1 MCDELEL
8 GGRGR
13 TGALRVPSPLKSPPK
28 SLHASQTQKYESPG
42 RRRIALSQTNIVET
56 LHTQTQ
62 QHTLQY
68 IGAQDT
74 PESQRPAESQCT
86 FPYVRPT
93 GPNFGKLPLSAR
105 DEGGAIQNRV
115 RAESI
120 GQSGADTSDDVM
132 MQNGCLTDNEHQSSA
147 IAFPCYEPILPNL
160 ASQATPVSQTSQR
173 HDRYS
178 SLTSYG
184 PEMLHEKYESGI
196 ISHREQGVRISA
208 LARVNASVG
217 AGEHCSGVN
226 DERGE
231 NQRPGAKREVGGQ
244 PLAHCAQNEV
254 FTRPLPQDC
263 GGKGRAAK
271 LRREKALIEA
281 MQAAPNLSI
290 DLMSQDF
297 PLPIVGAH
305 ALPNAP
311 KQACVLEGRD
321 GGEASPARHLRR
333 EGNTSNICKVNTLS
347 SDPCSRNL
355 NAGED
360 SGESDAMVACTSA
373 ALNPHAASGAHHCVH
388 PHAEHVGCSSTSSA
402 GVNGHANATQRNST
416 AVCEQQAAA
425 VSDDTQALAAH
436 DATSTRN
443 ETVRNFLFFFAFL
456 VQKCKY

>member
-1 MCDELEL
+1 MSDELEF

-13 TGALRVPSPLKSPPK
+13 TGALRVSSPLKSPPK

-74 PESQRPAESQCT
+74 PESQRPAESQYT

-93 GPNFGKLPLSAR
+93 GPNFGQLPLSAR
-105 DEGGAIQNRV
+105 DEGGAIQHDGV

-120 GQSGADTSDDVM
+120 GQSGADTCDDVTM
-132 MQNGCLTDNEHQSSA
+132 LVVTDNEHRSSA
-147 IAFPCYEPILPNL
+147 IAFPCYQPILPNL

-173 HDRYS
+173 NDRYS

-184 PEMLHEKYESGI
+184 PEMLDEKYEKGI
-196 ISHREQGVRISA
+196 VSHREQGVRISA
-208 LARVNASVG
+208 QASVDASVG
-217 AGEHCSGVN
+217 AGEHCSGGN

-231 NQRPGAKREVGGQ
+231 NQMPGAKKEVDGQ

-254 FTRPLPQDC
+254 FTRPLPQDS

-321 GGEASPARHLRR
+321 GVGASPARHLRR
-333 EGNTSNICKVNTLS
+333 EGNTSNICQATLS

-360 SGESDAMVACTSA
+360 SGKSDGIVACTSA
-373 ALNPHAASGAHHCVH
+373 ALNPHAASGAHQPVH
-388 PHAEHVGCSSTSSA
+388 PHAEHAACSSTSSA

-436 DATSTRN
+436 DAPATGN
-443 ETVRNFLFFFAFL
+443 ETVRNFLFFFL
-456 VQKCKY
+456 ISCYRSTSTD